1 MKFKVFTYIGA
12 YIVASA
18 IIQLTGG
25 GFPMHVMAFPVNIAA
40 AMVWTGMLYLLHSRK
55 GDTEWMK
62 VLEGG
67 DCSILALVL
76 FIAGCLVLGFVPQ
89 QSDDTYSL
97 WSRLGVFH
105 FTTSWIFI
113 AILLLLMSNLTLV
126 ILRHRSTN
134 KWCQYRF
141 LFNHIG
147 LWLVL
152 FALFFGAPDTHKYRI
167 MAYKNIPERMGY
179 DVDAQPALLNFGLI
193 LRSFHVSYY
202 RNGTPSSY
210 KAEVKVDRSPA
221 TIEVNKPYA
230 VSWKEKIYLV
240 GYDVESGSQSP
251 YCIFE
256 SVVQPWNY
264 IILIGIIGMAL
275 GTLLL
280 FVYGSDKHKAG
291 EGVSDVME

>member
-12 YIVASA
+12 YIIGSA
-18 IIQLTGG
+18 IIQLTSG
-25 GFPMHVMAFPVNIAA
+25 GFPMHVMAFPINIAA
-40 AMVWTGMLYLLHSRK
+40 AMVWTGMLYLLHHRK

-62 VLEGG
+62 VLTGG

-89 QSDDTYSL
+89 QSTDTYSL

-113 AILLLLMSNLTLV
+113 AILLLLMTNLTLV
-126 ILRHRSTN
+126 VLRHRPTN

-141 LFNHIG
+141 LLNHIG

-179 DVDAQPALLNFGLI
+179 DVDAQPALLDFGLI
-193 LRSFHVSYY
+193 LRSFHVGYY

-210 KAEVKVDRSPA
+210 KAQVMVNHSPA
-221 TIEVNKPYA
+221 TIEVNTPYT

-240 GYDVESGSQSP
+240 GYDVESGNQSP

-264 IILIGIIGMAL
+264 LILIGIVGMAL
-275 GTLLL
+275 GALLL
-280 FVYGSDKHKAG
+280 FIHGSNKHREG
-291 EGVSDVME
+291 EEVNDVVE